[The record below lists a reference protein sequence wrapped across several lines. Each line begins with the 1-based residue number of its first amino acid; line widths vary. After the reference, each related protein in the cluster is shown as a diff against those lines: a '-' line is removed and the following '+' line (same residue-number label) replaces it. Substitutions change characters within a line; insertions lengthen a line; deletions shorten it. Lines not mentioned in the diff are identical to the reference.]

1 VDGRELLKNMN
12 KIDFGKFI
20 VELQKDYYK
29 TYPIVT
35 VSDSIRILEPLG
47 LNSLI
52 QKYETKEYSELE
64 LKWSMLLK
72 INNT

>member
-1 VDGRELLKNMN
+1 MN